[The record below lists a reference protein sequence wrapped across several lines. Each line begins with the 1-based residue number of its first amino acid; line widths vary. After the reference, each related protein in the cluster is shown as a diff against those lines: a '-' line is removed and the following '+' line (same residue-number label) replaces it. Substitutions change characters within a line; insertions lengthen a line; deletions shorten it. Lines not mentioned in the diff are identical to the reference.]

1 MIIDKVVVLAVLSV
15 VSAVVSGYML
25 YRSNKSKD
33 KTKVHIETL
42 EAEEKFRDQLMD
54 NISRLNSDFD
64 EISEENEKLKE
75 ELYTLRVNIKNLEMI
90 ISEKID
96 KCKVIENFLSH
107 LTTPAWVRLID
118 KNREY
123 RFAYVNFAFC
133 NYFDVSIEYCMGQHD
148 HSFISSTFE
157 KSICTYSD
165 NVLAKKIGTRGNIE
179 IDGKIL
185 SLLKF
190 PIIEGGVIIGI
201 GGILIN
207 CAER

>member
-1 MIIDKVVVLAVLSV
+1 MTIDKEVVLAVLSV
-15 VSAVVSGYML
+15 VSAVASGYML
-25 YRSNKSKD
+25 YKSNKSKD

-42 EAEEKFRDQLMD
+42 EAEGKFRDQLM
-54 NISRLNSDFD
+54 NSISKLNADLEESCN
-64 EISEENEKLKE
+64 ENEKLKD
-75 ELYTLRVNIKNLEMI
+75 ELYALKVNIKNLEMV

-133 NYFDVSIEYCMGQHD
+133 NYFDVSREYCMGQPD
-148 HSFISSTFE
+148 HSFINESFE
-157 KSICTYSD
+157 KSIEVYAN
-165 NVLAKKIGTRGNIE
+165 NVLLKKIGTRGNIE

-185 SLLKF
+185 SILKF

-207 CAER
+207 CAEG